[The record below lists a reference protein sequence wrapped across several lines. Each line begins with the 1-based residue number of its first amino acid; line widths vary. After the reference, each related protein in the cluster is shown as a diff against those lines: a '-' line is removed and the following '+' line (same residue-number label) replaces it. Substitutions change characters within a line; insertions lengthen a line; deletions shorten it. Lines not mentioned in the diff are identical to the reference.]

1 MILCGNPKAQYLSRK
16 AAIDAAI
23 QRVLDSGQYILG
35 PEVRAFEAEFA
46 AYVGSRQCIGVS
58 SGTAAI
64 EIALRACGI
73 GPGDEVITTA
83 HTAVATVAAIE
94 LCGARPVFV
103 DIEPDCFT
111 LDPARVDR
119 AVSPATKAIV
129 PVHIYGQ
136 AADIPGL
143 ADIAR

>member
-1 MILCGNPKAQYLSRK
+1 MIHCGNPRAQYLSHK
-16 AAIDAAI
+16 AGVDAAI
-23 QRVLDSGQYILG
+23 QRVLAGGQYILG

-46 AYVGSRQCIGVS
+46 SYLGSRHCVGVS

-64 EIALRACGI
+64 EMALRACHI

-94 LCGARPVFV
+94 LCGARPVFA

-111 LDPARVDR
+111 LDPALVERV
-119 AVSPATKAIV
+119 VSPATKAI
-129 PVHIYGQ
+129 
-136 AADIPGL
+136 L
-143 ADIAR
+143 AV